1 MKKISVKFLL
11 LVFLSGFAQLGL
23 LRSVL
28 SQDVFDSYKSNISW
42 INERVHLD
50 NFAIELRKSPE
61 MVGYIAF
68 YTNEKTSLK
77 KIKARINRARRYL
90 INYRKVEEKRI
101 VIIYAGDGPS
111 RVVLQPLDKN
121 EPRPNFG
128 SSKN

>member
-1 MKKISVKFLL
+1 MMKKISVKFLL

-90 INYRKVEEKRI
+90 INYRKVEEKRC
-101 VIIYAGDGPS
+101 DGQEKQETKLS
-111 RVVLQPLDKN
+111 LLLCFLIFNCFSNSIGLK
-121 EPRPNFG
+121 
-128 SSKN
+128 